1 MKPANVMLK
10 PEGNIKIIDFGIAR
24 EYKELSLADTTVL
37 GTRGLAEHMI
47 GHGLIAER
55 SEVEDVLNALQTC
68 IPELL
73 QQGMNVKLQGL
84 GTFRATLSGRGAASA
99 EDYSEWQASGMS
111 MSFGDWRRD
120 NVNRM
125 VQAVYDMIQETRP
138 DVRYGISPA
147 GVAA

>member
-1 MKPANVMLK
+1 MAELNLK
-10 PEGNIKIIDFGIAR
+10 FPYVLRQDRSSNPKRSGKYYAKRFNP
-24 EYKELSLADTTVL
+24 TVL

-84 GTFRATLSGRGAASA
+84 GTFRATLSGRGAES
-99 EDYSEWQASGMS
+99 EETSERGFYS
-111 MSFGDWRRD
+111 FC
-120 NVNRM
+120 
-125 VQAVYDMIQETRP
+125 
-138 DVRYGISPA
+138 
-147 GVAA
+147 